1 MAFKKLTI
9 PCYFETEE
17 TLQYERMNA
26 ISAHISMYLIRD
38 ATIYDMPYAV
48 CPHVEN
54 DVEIGSRVYVK
65 NEYFISTLKTDEID
79 ILIEATW
86 GE

>member
-1 MAFKKLTI
+1 
-9 PCYFETEE
+9 
-17 TLQYERMNA
+17 
-26 ISAHISMYLIRD
+26 
-38 ATIYDMPYAV
+38 MPYAV
-48 CPHVEN
+48 CPHVGN